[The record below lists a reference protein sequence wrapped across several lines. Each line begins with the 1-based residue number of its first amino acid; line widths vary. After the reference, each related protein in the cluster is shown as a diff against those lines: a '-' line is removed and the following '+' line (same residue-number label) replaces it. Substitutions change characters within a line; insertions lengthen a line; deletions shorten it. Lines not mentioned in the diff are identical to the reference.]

1 MLPGPLTTNRAV
13 GSGGPVRDHPE
24 QRRPLAVP
32 FTDDDMKSIERE
44 RMQMAKSAKPKS
56 GDKKKGKKPESRAL
70 VVTSPRKSGGSK
82 RGAGIKDLAGL
93 LEHPLVTELLAVGAM
108 AAVSAIAEHGVKS
121 RNGEIKKGSKVV
133 KNAGKAAAA
142 AIGKRLVTE
151 FDEIRKASKK
161 KD

>member
-1 MLPGPLTTNRAV
+1 M
-13 GSGGPVRDHPE
+13 H
-24 QRRPLAVP
+24 
-32 FTDDDMKSIERE
+32 
-44 RMQMAKSAKPKS
+44 MAKSAKPKA
-56 GDKKKGKKPESRAL
+56 GDKKKNKKSESRAL
-70 VVTSPRKSGGSK
+70 VATSPRQGGGSK
-82 RGAGIKDLAGL
+82 KSAGIKDLTGL

-121 RNGEIKKGSKVV
+121 RNGEVKKGSKVV